1 MSMSQSEQQQYH
13 HRHLLST
20 QQQYHHQLVLSTICD
35 VTGTDWSC
43 DVLQVGYEYSTPQ
56 RLQQQDYSQLTCQ
69 DSSTHQVVNNYLPN
83 KILKGLRMFRASNN
97 KITHNW

>member
-56 RLQQQDYSQLTCQ
+56 RLQQQDYSQLVFWIAVT
-69 DSSTHQVVNNYLPN
+69 STFFNCY
-83 KILKGLRMFRASNN
+83 
-97 KITHNW
+97 